1 MYTKQTKK
9 ISIFSKSKKVNLFF
23 ASIIFHFISS
33 VSLAGV
39 KSPETKLHWGLLNSD
54 IQHRHRSLYDTAQGS
69 LWMRMREQ
77 FSINYPKADHRIEKH
92 IQHIVRSPNYIND
105 LKINGEPYLYHIVE
119 ALEKRGLPIEMA
131 LLPMIESKFDP
142 HSTSRA
148 GAEGLWQIMPTTGKI
163 LGLKQDIWY
172 QGTRDLYASTTGAL
186 NHLCYLGEL
195 FQGDW
200 LLALAAYNSGENR
213 VLRAIKRN
221 QAANKSTRFWDLEL
235 PKETK
240 EYVPKFLALISIIK
254 NPAKYNI
261 ALPQIPNKPY
271 FAPIEVNRMMTLSD
285 AADLMGVNE
294 AELKRLN
301 PGLRKASTHP
311 NGPFKV
317 LVPYAQA
324 TQFKNRLE
332 GHNDDDNH
340 FPDNH
345 KTEEVEQHNEA
356 LS

>member
-1 MYTKQTKK
+1 MDTKQNKK
-9 ISIFSKSKKVNLFF
+9 IKRSKLVNLTTRLVT
-23 ASIIFHFISS
+23 I
-33 VSLAGV
+33 LLTMMPAGY
-39 KSPETKLHWGLLNSD
+39 PPLQAKLHWGLMPSSGNRP
-54 IQHRHRSLYDTAQGS
+54 QLYDSSSYTG
-69 LWMRMREQ
+69 LWTRMRQQ
-77 FSINYPKADHRIEKH
+77 FKIHYIPTDFRIEKH
-92 IQHIVRSPNYIND
+92 IKHIVRSPTYLSD

-142 HSTSRA
+142 HITSRS
-148 GAEGLWQIMPTTGKI
+148 GAEGLWQIMPTTGKV
-163 LGLKQDIWY
+163 LGLKQDMWF
-172 QGTRDLYASTTGAL
+172 QGTRDLDASTTGAL
-186 NHLCYLGEL
+186 NHLYYLGEL

-213 VLRAIKRN
+213 VLRAIKKN
-221 QAANKSTRFWDLEL
+221 QAANKPTRFWDLEL

-254 NPAKYNI
+254 NPGKYNV

-271 FAPIEVNRMMTLSD
+271 FAHIELNKAIKLSD

-294 AELKRLN
+294 FELKRLN
-301 PGLRKASTHP
+301 AGLRKATTHP

-317 LVPYAQA
+317 LVPFAQA
-324 TQFKNRLE
+324 TDYKNRIE
-332 GHNDDDNH
+332 VATEFDD
-340 FPDNH
+340 P
-345 KTEEVEQHNEA
+345 TEELDLEA